1 MPSLLLSIQRIEQL
15 IFLCFLFFKGKF
27 KAKKDRNAKFAP
39 LYSEDRAM
47 DSPQEL
53 MFGNFSKASFFQR
66 QIYKQTKDCN
76 TSRDYKR
83 RYMPLSTFL

>member
-1 MPSLLLSIQRIEQL
+1 MDFTL
-15 IFLCFLFFKGKF
+15 FFFKGKF
-27 KAKKDRNAKFAP
+27 KAKKDCNAKFAP

-53 MFGNFSKASFFQR
+53 LFGKFTRVGNFSKASFFQR